1 MFTGIIQE
9 VGKIKS
15 VSPKGKA
22 KLLTITS
29 IKLIDEIK
37 PGDSV
42 CVNGVCLTVIEKSKN
57 YFKVEA
63 VEETIKKTN
72 LGKLRNEDPVNLEL
86 ALKLGERIGG
96 HIVTGHIDT
105 TGKIK
110 KIKKLQKSWLFEIN
124 FPKQFRKYIINT
136 GSIAVDGISLTVAN
150 IDDDTFTVSIIP
162 YTWENT
168 NLKFRNIGDEVN
180 LEFDFF
186 GKYIENFLKTF
197 KGENYGKK
205 DKILDRG

>member
-15 VSPKGKA
+15 IIQKDNA
-22 KLLTITS
+22 RILTVAS
-29 IKLIDEIK
+29 VKLINEIK

-42 CVNGVCLTVIEKSKN
+42 SVNGACLTVVEKSN
-57 YFKVEA
+57 NSFKVEA

-72 LGKLRNEDPVNLEL
+72 LGKLKNEDPVNLEL
-86 ALKLGERIGG
+86 ALKFGERIGG
-96 HIVTGHIDT
+96 HLVTGHIDT

-110 KIKKLQKSWLFEIN
+110 KIKKLTKSWLFEIN
-124 FPKQFRKYIINT
+124 FPKQFRRYIIST
-136 GSIAVDGISLTVAN
+136 GSIAVDGISLTVAH

-168 NLKFRNIGDEVN
+168 NFKFKKVGDEVN

-186 GKYIENFLKTF
+186 GKYIENFLKTL
-197 KGENYGKK
+197 KVENYGKK

>member
-15 VSPKGKA
+15 IIQKGNA
-22 KLLTITS
+22 RILTIAS
-29 IKLIDEIK
+29 VKLINEIK

-42 CVNGVCLTVIEKSKN
+42 SVNGVCLTVVEKSN
-57 YFKVEA
+57 NSFKVEA

-72 LGKLRNEDPVNLEL
+72 LGKLKNEDPVNLEL

-96 HIVTGHIDT
+96 HLVTGHIDT

-110 KIKKLQKSWLFEIN
+110 KIKKLPKSWLFEIN

-136 GSIAVDGISLTVAN
+136 GSIAVDGISLTVAD

-162 YTWENT
+162 YTWKNT
-168 NLKFRNIGDEVN
+168 NFKFKKVGDEVN

-197 KGENYGKK
+197 KAENYGKK